1 MKEIRML
8 LHDLNVVAAW
18 TGILLGLLVGV
29 VYGLFFHGADWLGG
43 YGSWPRRMLRL
54 GHVSFFG
61 IAMLNLAFAVTVKYL
76 GWPTPHAGASIALA
90 ADNGLMP
97 LACGLAAWRRPLR
110 HLFAVPVACVLAGVI
125 GLLWCR
131 ASVGGAI

>member
-1 MKEIRML
+1 MML
-8 LHDLNVVAAW
+8 NDLNVVAAW
-18 TGILLGLLVGV
+18 AGILLGLLTGV
-29 VYGLFFHGADWLGG
+29 VYGLYFHRPDWLGG

-76 GWPTPHAGASIALA
+76 GWPAPPPGASVALA
-90 ADNGLMP
+90 AANGLMP

-110 HLFAVPVACVLAGVI
+110 HLFAVPVAFVLAGVVA
-125 GLLWCR
+125 LLWCR
-131 ASVGGAI
+131 LAAGPV